1 MNPHSEENHGMPALL
16 HLIRAAGLSLAIALT
31 ATTAT
36 AADVTV
42 SAAASLRDAFT
53 EVAREFERANPQHRV
68 LLNFGGSGQLL
79 QQIARGAPVDV
90 FAAADQDTM
99 DRANAQSLIMRDTRT
114 NFARNELVL
123 AVPAA
128 AKSAPATLADL
139 TAAGFARITIGTP
152 ESVPAGRYAKRAL
165 EAANL
170 WDGLRPK
177 LVNTQNV
184 RQALDYVARG
194 EADAGFVY
202 LTDAVLMPDR
212 IRIAFTVPL
221 DADVL
226 YPIAVVKGGG
236 AADIGRLFVKFIAS
250 DKAQAILARFRF
262 RKP

>member
-1 MNPHSEENHGMPALL
+1 MHALRRLVALPLLLGALL
-16 HLIRAAGLSLAIALT
+16 PLSASH
-31 ATTAT
+31 

-53 EVAREFERANPQHRV
+53 EIAREFERANPQHRV
-68 LLNFGGSGQLL
+68 LLNFGASGQLL

-99 DRANAQSLIMRDTRT
+99 DRANAQGLVMRETHV
-114 NFARNELVL
+114 NFARNDLVL
-123 AVPAA
+123 AVPVAS
-128 AKSAPATLADL
+128 KVLPVKLADL
-139 TAAGFARITIGTP
+139 GDAAFERITIGTP

-165 EAANL
+165 DAANL
-170 WDGLRPK
+170 WTTLKPK

-212 IRIAFTVPL
+212 IRVAFTVPL

-236 AADIGRLFVKFIAS
+236 MADVGKTFVKFVAS
-250 DKAQAILARFRF
+250 DKAQGILARFRF

>member
-1 MNPHSEENHGMPALL
+1 MNALRRLVATTLLLGALL
-16 HLIRAAGLSLAIALT
+16 PSSASH
-31 ATTAT
+31 

-42 SAAASLRDAFT
+42 SAASSLRDAFT
-53 EVAREFERANPQHRV
+53 EIAREFERANPQHRV
-68 LLNFGGSGQLL
+68 LLNFGASGQLL

-99 DRANAQSLIMRDTRT
+99 DRANAQGLVMRETRV
-114 NFARNELVL
+114 NFARNDLMV
-123 AVPAA
+123 AVPASTRSLP
-128 AKSAPATLADL
+128 AKLADL
-139 TAAGFARITIGTP
+139 GDAAFERITIGTP

-165 EAANL
+165 DAANL
-170 WDGLRPK
+170 WSALKPK

-202 LTDAVLMPDR
+202 LTDAALMPDR
-212 IRIAFTVPL
+212 IRVAFTVPL
-221 DADVL
+221 DVDVL

-236 AADIGRLFVKFIAS
+236 MADIGKAFVKFVAS
-250 DKAQAILARFRF
+250 EKAQAILARFQF

>member
-1 MNPHSEENHGMPALL
+1 MNALRRLVATTLLLGALL
-16 HLIRAAGLSLAIALT
+16 PSSASH
-31 ATTAT
+31 

-42 SAAASLRDAFT
+42 SAASSLRDAFT
-53 EVAREFERANPQHRV
+53 EIAREFERANPQHRV
-68 LLNFGGSGQLL
+68 LLNFGASGQLL

-99 DRANAQSLIMRDTRT
+99 DRANAQGLVMRETRV
-114 NFARNELVL
+114 NFARNDLVL
-123 AVPAA
+123 AVPVSTKVLP
-128 AKSAPATLADL
+128 AKLADL
-139 TAAGFARITIGTP
+139 GDAAFERITIGTP

-165 EAANL
+165 DAANL
-170 WDGLRPK
+170 WSALKPR

-202 LTDAVLMPDR
+202 RTDAVLMPDR
-212 IRIAFTVPL
+212 IRVAFTVPL
-221 DADVL
+221 DVDVL

-236 AADIGRLFVKFIAS
+236 MADIGKAFVKFVAS
-250 DKAQAILARFRF
+250 EKAQAILARFQF

>member
-1 MNPHSEENHGMPALL
+1 MSALRRLVATSLILGALL
-16 HLIRAAGLSLAIALT
+16 PSSPSH
-31 ATTAT
+31 

-53 EVAREFERANPQHRV
+53 EIAREFERANPQHRV
-68 LLNFGGSGQLL
+68 LLNIGASGQLL

-99 DRANAQSLIMRDTRT
+99 DRATAQGLVMRETRV
-114 NFARNELVL
+114 NFARNDLVL
-123 AVPAA
+123 AVPASTKSLP
-128 AKSAPATLADL
+128 AKLADL
-139 TAAGFARITIGTP
+139 GGAGFERITIGTP

-165 EAANL
+165 DAANL
-170 WDGLRPK
+170 WTRLKPK

-184 RQALDYVARG
+184 RQAMDYVARG

-202 LTDAVLMPDR
+202 LTDAALMPDR
-212 IRIAFTVPL
+212 IRVAFTVPL
-221 DADVL
+221 DVEVL

-236 AADIGRLFVKFIAS
+236 MADLGKAFVKFVAS
-250 DKAQAILARFRF
+250 DKAQAILARFQF